1 MKKLIYTLLLISL
14 LTILVHY
21 AKASTVHEILNSIE
35 WVESRKDTSA
45 YNASEQA
52 NGCLQIRPIMLADY
66 VRITGDQS
74 IKHSDLIST
83 GTSDIYTARKLSYK
97 VAEAVLEHYMRH
109 IERKGYEVYVKH
121 LVFIWNGGGSAWKRV
136 EYPRADNKQ
145 SNLERYWEKVQ
156 LELTR

>member
-1 MKKLIYTLLLISL
+1 MKKLIYSILFLSL
-14 LTILVHY
+14 LTILVNY
-21 AKASTVHEILNSIE
+21 AKATTVHEILNAIE
-35 WVESRKDTSA
+35 WVESRKETSA

-66 VRITGDQS
+66 VRITGDRS
-74 IKHSDLIST
+74 IRHSDLIST

-97 VAEAVLEHYMRH
+97 VAEAVLDHYMRH

-136 EYPRADNKQ
+136 EYPRQDDKQ
-145 SNLERYWEKVQ
+145 RNLEIYWEKVQ

>member
-1 MKKLIYTLLLISL
+1 MKKLILLLLIAGNLSAT
-14 LTILVHY
+14 TI
-21 AKASTVHEILNSIE
+21 HEILNAIE
-35 WVESRKDTSA
+35 WVESRRNTSA
-45 YNASEQA
+45 YNASEDA

-83 GTSDIYTARKLSYK
+83 NTSEIYTARKLSYK

-136 EYPRADNKQ
+136 EYPKQDNKQ
-145 SNLERYWEKVQ
+145 RNLERYWEKVQ
-156 LELTR
+156 LHLTR